1 MNIKILQLL
10 YFYFVSII
18 FSSMIMSQTNHIDKS
33 PGYNPLAN
41 GRALDSLYS
50 DTSPLKP
57 DYRNHKNIPEYDPS
71 LMPLNYGF
79 PNGRSTGVWTELNPK
94 VPRVDYWGVYFIN
107 TDTGFACGV
116 NGAIIKTTNSGDSW
130 ATLNSG
136 ITKTLKTIGSYDGSL
151 IIAAGDS
158 GIIIT
163 STDLGET
170 WQIISSSSNQNI
182 WNIQMLTKRIG
193 WLVGEGST
201 ALKTTDGGNIWI
213 NQTTPL
219 TGFAYWDVSF
229 LDTLF
234 GYISCNGGRILRTTD
249 GGMNWDVKQAGD
261 NYGLFTIELVTR
273 TKAVALGFAGKHVYT
288 SDGGDNWTFITFLGG
303 SEPNN
308 ISFIDTL
315 KGFAV
320 GFGGCYETTNS
331 GRNWNW
337 RSDMVDGAGI
347 TFPAKNGIGYYVG
360 KVLTIR
366 KTTNAGIDWDKAI
379 INDDFIDVFFTDDN
393 TGWIV
398 GQELYKSILYKTY
411 DGGATILPVQ
421 NFPGENPSSVYFFD
435 NLNGIVGAKD
445 KIFKTSSGGINWE
458 AQNISGYDSLLT
470 GKVFKRFYF
479 LDNGFGWAMNAGCVV
494 KTTDNGNNWFI
505 VFKLLNGTTL
515 TGFNFTNEQ
524 IGWITS
530 TSGLYYTTDG
540 GVNWITQNRFQYYN
554 LRDIYFNSNM
564 HGMITCSDT
573 LFYTVDGGTNW
584 LVDNS
589 VVNLGYARF
598 SNEALNNIFLV
609 GGRGYTYQ
617 STNAGESWNE
627 VIEIKNSGIT
637 FIRLNEVNKGYT
649 IGLKGL
655 VIKYYDEDLPVELT
669 SFDASIKDENKIILR
684 WSTTTETNNKGF
696 TIESLKVDKLDGLQG
711 WENVGFVDGAGTTTE
726 NHHYSF
732 VDEGLTAGRYSY
744 RLKQIDF
751 DGTFEYS
758 NTIVIEIAS
767 PTEFKL
773 NQNFPNPFNP
783 ETKIEFQI
791 PTTSNVNLTV
801 FNVLGEKIREIVNEK
816 LDAGYYGFVFNGE
829 NQSSGTYI
837 YSLNS
842 ENYTASGKMILLK

>member
-18 FSSMIMSQTNHIDKS
+18 FSSMIMSQTNHIDKP
-33 PGYNPLAN
+33 PGYNYTS
-41 GRALDSLYS
+41 LDSLYS

-71 LMPLNYGF
+71 LMPLNY
-79 PNGRSTGVWTELNPK
+79 NGRSTGVWTELNPK
-94 VPRVDYWGVYFIN
+94 VPRVDYRAVYFIN

-136 ITKTLKTIGSYDGSL
+136 ITKTLKTIGSYDGSV

-170 WQIISSSSNQNI
+170 WQINSSSSNQNI

-219 TGFAYWDVSF
+219 PGFAYWDVSF

-320 GFGGCYETTNS
+320 GFCGCYETTNS
-331 GRNWNW
+331 GRNWIW
-337 RSDMVDGAGI
+337 RSDMVDGTGI
-347 TFPAKNGIGYYVG
+347 TFPNKNNIGYYVG
-360 KVLTIR
+360 KGLTIR
-366 KTTNAGIDWDKAI
+366 KTTNTGIYWDKAI
-379 INDDFIDVFFTDDN
+379 INDDFIDVFFKDEN
-393 TGWIV
+393 IGWII

-411 DGGATILPVQ
+411 DGGVTLVPIE
-421 NFPGENPSSVYFFD
+421 NFPGTNPSSVFFID
-435 NLNGIVGAKD
+435 SQNGLVGAQN
-445 KIFKTSSGGINWE
+445 KILRTTDAGLSWQETTLN
-458 AQNISGYDSLLT
+458 GYDSLLV
-470 GKVFKRFYF
+470 GSEFKRFFF
-479 LDNGFGWAMNAGCVV
+479 LTNEIGWAIN
-494 KTTDNGNNWFI
+494 
-505 VFKLLNGTTL
+505 
-515 TGFNFTNEQ
+515 
-524 IGWITS
+524 
-530 TSGLYYTTDG
+530 SGAVIKTTDG
-540 GVNWITQNRFQYYN
+540 GLNWFVQLYHEILEGIHFSDTQNSWVTGGSGGLDQPLKTTNGGLNWIEQTN
-554 LRDIYFNSNM
+554 LTLSFTGDVYFKDSLN
-564 HGMITCSDT
+564 GFITSQSKLYKT
-573 LFYTVDGGTNW
+573 TDGGLQW
-584 LVDNS
+584 GLVPAIITGS
-589 VVNLGYARF
+589 RF
-598 SNEALNNIFLV
+598 SKGYNNNNIFLIAS
-609 GGRGYTYQ
+609 RIYQ
-617 STNAGESWNE
+617 STNNGETWIE
-627 VIEIKNSGIT
+627 VIDIRNLGIS
-637 FIRLNEVNKGYT
+637 FIRLNEINKGYA
-649 IGLKGL
+649 IGSRGL

-684 WSTTTETNNKGF
+684 WSTTTETNNRGF